1 MSEATDRDMTE
12 GERLLWRMLRTR
24 KFGSAKFRR
33 DVPVGPYRV
42 AFACETVPV
51 IVEVDDSAT
60 TGVPRDAERDQWLF
74 CHGYRVL
81 LFRAENIAASP
92 DGILSIIETEMQA
105 APRRVMRNVVSL
117 RDGEGA

>member
-1 MSEATDRDMTE
+1 MSEPADRDMTE

-24 KFGSAKFRR
+24 KFGSAKFKR
-33 DVPVGPYRV
+33 DVTVGPFRV

-60 TGVPRDAERDQWLF
+60 TGVPRDPERDQWLF

-81 LFRAENIAASP
+81 LFRAADVAASP
-92 DGILSIIETEMQA
+92 DGILSIIETEVQA
-105 APRRVMRNVVSL
+105 APRRTSRTVVPL